1 MKNYFGETHKYDDI
15 INLPHHVSGTHPQ
28 MPVEDRAAQF
38 APFAALTGYGAAIKE
53 TERYTEK
60 RIQPDEESVEILNRR
75 LEFIREHISEKPEV
89 TVTYNGEKHDSIY
102 DESKLETKDKYAVLF
117 GGNYGEVT
125 IETEAKNG
133 KCLMILK
140 DSFANSMVPY
150 LLEDYEKIVMIDLRY
165 YRGSLSQDIEE
176 QKVTDLLVLYEMSN
190 FAQDRNLYKLNTFD

>member
-89 TVTYNGEKHDSIY
+89 TVTYFQPELKKEGGKYMTVTGTVKKIDTFRHRM
-102 DESKLETKDKYAVLF
+102 LLKD
-117 GGNYGEVT
+117 
-125 IETEAKNG
+125 ETEIPFEN
-133 KCLMILK
+133 LWEIV
-140 DSFANSMVPY
+140 FQ
-150 LLEDYEKIVMIDLRY
+150 EK
-165 YRGSLSQDIEE
+165 
-176 QKVTDLLVLYEMSN
+176 
-190 FAQDRNLYKLNTFD
+190 

>member
-89 TVTYNGEKHDSIY
+89 TVTYFSP
-102 DESKLETKDKYAVLF
+102 T
-117 GGNYGEVT
+117 
-125 IETEAKNG
+125 
-133 KCLMILK
+133 
-140 DSFANSMVPY
+140 
-150 LLEDYEKIVMIDLRY
+150 
-165 YRGSLSQDIEE
+165 
-176 QKVTDLLVLYEMSN
+176 
-190 FAQDRNLYKLNTFD
+190 

>member
-1 MKNYFGETHKYDDI
+1 VLRPETEIPGSEVIRLRRLSVLIKRRAGMKNYFGETHKYDDI

-89 TVTYNGEKHDSIY
+89 TVTYFQPDLKKEGGKYMTVTGTVKKIDTFRHRM
-102 DESKLETKDKYAVLF
+102 LLKD
-117 GGNYGEVT
+117 
-125 IETEAKNG
+125 ETEIPFEN
-133 KCLMILK
+133 LWEIV
-140 DSFANSMVPY
+140 FQ
-150 LLEDYEKIVMIDLRY
+150 EK
-165 YRGSLSQDIEE
+165 
-176 QKVTDLLVLYEMSN
+176 
-190 FAQDRNLYKLNTFD
+190 

>member
-1 MKNYFGETHKYDDI
+1 MKNYFGETHKYVDI

-89 TVTYNGEKHDSIY
+89 TVTYFQQDVRK
-102 DESKLETKDKYAVLF
+102 A
-117 GGNYGEVT
+117 GG
-125 IETEAKNG
+125 A
-133 KCLMILK
+133 
-140 DSFANSMVPY
+140 Y
-150 LLEDYEKIVMIDLRY
+150 LSLTGNVKQIDDYEKCIVMMDK
-165 YRGSLSQDIEE
+165 
-176 QKVTDLLVLYEMSN
+176 QKIPVENVISVDGEIFRSI
-190 FAQDRNLYKLNTFD
+190 

>member
-89 TVTYNGEKHDSIY
+89 TVTYSARPEKRRRKVYDSHWHC
-102 DESKLETKDKYAVLF
+102 KKDRHVQTPDASE
-117 GGNYGEVT
+117 G
-125 IETEAKNG
+125 
-133 KCLMILK
+133 
-140 DSFANSMVPY
+140 
-150 LLEDYEKIVMIDLRY
+150 
-165 YRGSLSQDIEE
+165 
-176 QKVTDLLVLYEMSN
+176 
-190 FAQDRNLYKLNTFD
+190 